1 MDLRRRQPAAT
12 PVARATARPVANV
25 MDARHLF
32 AVAALA
38 ALLVALAAPLQAR
51 ADMPATGNAQV
62 RLVDLSSD
70 SQMNDF
76 YVDGS
81 RSWSNVAFKTVS
93 NYIEVNPGPHTYDVR
108 KAGADATSA
117 PLATIK
123 QNAEANSF
131 YSVMAA
137 GWGDSLRVNV
147 YTDGSPSMP
156 TSDVCEARF
165 INASPDLK
173 SIDFAVH
180 GLDAN
185 FLKLGFMESSKYG
198 QLPKGVYDVEMR
210 DSRSLSVIATV
221 KNFVAPGGHMHTL
234 AAAGGLGQPVELVE
248 FYDAMTADQVPAGA
262 AHTGMGGGIPGSAT
276 FSALPILPL
285 VLIGSVLLL
294 AGLPRLR
301 P

>member
-1 MDLRRRQPAAT
+1 MDLRSAKPA
-12 PVARATARPVANV
+12 ARPVANV
-25 MDARHLF
+25 RDARHLLAM
-32 AVAALA
+32 AVVA
-38 ALLVALAAPLQAR
+38 ALLVVAAAPLQAR
-51 ADMPATGNAQV
+51 ADMPATGKAQV

-70 SQMNDF
+70 SQMDDF
-76 YVDGS
+76 YVDGV
-81 RSWSNVAFKTVS
+81 RSWTNVAYKTVS
-93 NYIEVNPGPHTYDVR
+93 NYIDVNPGPHTYDIR
-108 KAGADATSA
+108 KSGTDATSA

-131 YSVMAA
+131 YSVLAA

-147 YTDGSPSMP
+147 YSDGSSAMP

-185 FLKLGFMESSKYG
+185 FLKLGFMESSRYG

-210 DSRSLSVIATV
+210 DSRSLNVIATV

-234 AAAGGLGQPVELVE
+234 VAAGGLGQPVELVE

-262 AHTGMGGGIPGSAT
+262 AHTGGGGGTLGSDP
-276 FSALPILPL
+276 FSALPILPFA
-285 VLIGSVLLL
+285 LIGSVLLL
-294 AGLPRLR
+294 AGLPRLE

>member
-1 MDLRRRQPAAT
+1 MDLRSAKPAA
-12 PVARATARPVANV
+12 RPGAKLR
-25 MDARHLF
+25 DARHLL
-32 AVAALA
+32 AVAVLA
-38 ALLVALAAPLQAR
+38 ALLAVVAAPLQAR
-51 ADMPATGNAQV
+51 ADMPATGKAQV

-70 SQMNDF
+70 SQMDDF
-76 YVDGS
+76 YVDGV
-81 RSWSNVAFKTVS
+81 RCWAAVAYKTVS
-93 NYIEVNPGPHTYDVR
+93 NYIEVNPGPHTYEIR
-108 KAGADATSA
+108 KAGSDATSV
-117 PLATIK
+117 PLATTR

-131 YSVMAA
+131 YSVLA
-137 GWGDSLRVNV
+137 GGWADSLRINV
-147 YTDGSPSMP
+147 YPDGSSSMP
-156 TSDVCEARF
+156 TSEVCQARF

-210 DSRSLSVIATV
+210 DSRSLNVIATV

-234 AAAGGLGQPVELVE
+234 VAAGGMGQPVELVE

-262 AHTGMGGGIPGSAT
+262 AHTGMGGGNLRST
-276 FSALPILPL
+276 TLSALPILPFA
-285 VLIGSVLLL
+285 LIGSVLLL
-294 AGLPRLR
+294 AGLPRLK